1 MKQKSGWKK
10 NNASQKNLHKGLVT
24 SRHLISN
31 ITVTVSA
38 CIDAVIL
45 VPGFQQ
51 GILAR
56 IAGHHSYQLIWITME
71 PMRELLAYSRCAF

>member
-1 MKQKSGWKK
+1 MS
-10 NNASQKNLHKGLVT
+10 SRSVT
-24 SRHLISN
+24 ISRHLASN
-31 ITVTVSA
+31 TTVTASA

-56 IAGHHSYQLIWITME
+56 IAGHRSYRLIWITME